1 MKKALVFGAK
11 GQLGSCLIR
20 RFEGSHEIQFVG
32 YARKDLDVTDL
43 SEIGRVLDLE
53 SPDVVINAAAYTAVD
68 NAEEDVKAAW
78 SVNAV
83 APGLIAEACAKRDVG
98 LLHISTDYVFNGEDG
113 GTEEKP
119 YEASDKV
126 EPLGVYGESKEA
138 GERAIEAAMNGGRG
152 RYCIVRTGW
161 LYDNVG
167 RNFYTTMV
175 RLGGERNKVKIVYD
189 QRGTPTYTGSLSE
202 AIYAW
207 VNSFGDIDSG
217 IYHFSDDGVT
227 CWASFA
233 RRIFEELKMDV
244 EVVGITSAEYP
255 TRAKRPSNSHLGG
268 EKLRE
273 LLGLE
278 KRNWKESLKMCVD
291 SEYER
296 VKRRAEVWT
305 KEPHDRKT
313 REIVRTWLEEDAR
326 EVLMEAFH
334 KDMEFGTGGMRGIC
348 GPGTN
353 RINEAVIAQAT
364 QGLVNYIKSQ
374 VGDVVNSANVGTN
387 KVAIAY
393 DCRHQSVELAEV
405 TARVLAGNGIE
416 ALLYPELR
424 PTPQLSY
431 TVRELGCIAGIVIT
445 ASHNPPEY
453 NGYKVY
459 WDDGGQI
466 VAPHDTGIISEVR
479 KINSISEVKMSGVE
493 IESEE
498 LITYL
503 GSEMDEGYRDAILKL
518 RRSESLANN
527 GSRACLV
534 FTGLHGT
541 GSVSVP
547 PALRKFGFTNVHE
560 VESQSAPDGNFPTVT
575 SPNPEEGQAL
585 AEAISLGEKEGAL
598 LVMGTDPDADRVG
611 LAVPNGEGGFQ
622 LLNGNETGALLFD
635 YVLSAGRLGGGAYDS
650 SDFIATTVVTSPLLA
665 EIGKGFGLGVR
676 TTLTGFKH
684 IAAAIADEGN
694 REHGKRNFIVGAE
707 ESYGYLIQDTA
718 RDKDAVSA
726 CCVLSEL
733 AHSLEESGETM
744 LSKLEQI
751 HRRFGLYQEGLVAIV
766 KNGRDGAVEI
776 SDMMTGFR
784 TSTPENIAGEK
795 VIALLDFESSEHHDL
810 LTSTVTKIDLPK
822 SNVLQFVTEKGSRI
836 TVRPSGTEPKIKF
849 YVSVNTDLSP
859 DDDYL
864 SKRDALTT
872 QVQELFSAFQA
883 L

>member
-1 MKKALVFGAK
+1 MKRALVFGAG

-20 RFEGSHEIQFVG
+20 QYEGDSEVQFVG
-32 YARKDLDVTDL
+32 YSRTDLDITNL
-43 SEIGRVLDLE
+43 SEIERVLDLE
-53 SPDVVINAAAYTAVD
+53 NPDVVINAAAYTAVD
-68 NAEEDVKAAW
+68 DAEGDIEGAW
-78 SVNAV
+78 DVNAR
-83 APGLIAEACAKRDVG
+83 APGFIAEACVKRGVG

-113 GTEEKP
+113 GTEDKP
-119 YEASDKV
+119 YEARDTV
-126 EPLGVYGESKEA
+126 APLGVYGRSKEA
-138 GERAIEAAMNGGRG
+138 GERAIEAVMDGGEG
-152 RYCIVRTGW
+152 RYFIVRTGW
-161 LYDNVG
+161 LYDRVG
-167 RNFYTTMV
+167 KNFLTTMV
-175 RLGGERNKVKIVYD
+175 KLGSDRNEIKVVYD

-207 VNSFGDIDSG
+207 VNSFETLKSG
-217 IYHFSDDGVT
+217 IYHFSDEGVT

-233 RRIFEELKMDV
+233 RSIFEELKMDV
-244 EVVGITSAEYP
+244 EVLGITSSEYP
-255 TRAKRPSNSHLGG
+255 TRAIRPMNSHLGG
-268 EKLRE
+268 AELRE
-273 LLGLE
+273 LLCLE
-278 KRNWKESLKMCVD
+278 KRNWKESLVMCLD

-296 VKRRAEVWT
+296 VKKRAEVWT
-305 KEPHDRKT
+305 KEPYDSET
-313 REIVRTWLEEDAR
+313 RAAVRMWLDEDMK
-326 EVLMEAFH
+326 EVLMEAFY
-334 KDMEFGTGGMRGIC
+334 KDIEFGTGGIRGIC

-353 RINEAVIAQAT
+353 RINNSIIAQAT

-374 VGDVVNSANVGTN
+374 GGENQIAAHK

-424 PTPQLSY
+424 STPQLSY
-431 TVRELGCIAGIVIT
+431 TVRKMGCVAGVVIT

-459 WDDGGQI
+459 WDDGAQI
-466 VAPHDTGIISEVR
+466 VAPHDAGIISEVR
-479 KINSISEVKMSGVE
+479 KIKSISDVKMSSVD
-493 IESEE
+493 IELEE
-498 LITYL
+498 LITLL
-503 GSEMDEGYRDAILKL
+503 GSYLDEGYRSEILKL
-518 RRSESLANN
+518 RRSESLAKK

-547 PALRKFGFTNVHE
+547 PALKAFGFTNVHE
-560 VESQSAPDGNFPTVT
+560 VESQAVPDGSFPTVS

-585 AEAISLGEKEGAL
+585 SEAISLGEKVGAL

-635 YVLSAGRLGGGAYDS
+635 YVLRCGRADGGIYDS
-650 SDFIATTVVTSPLLA
+650 SDFVATTVVTSPLLA

-684 IAAAIADEGN
+684 IAAAIAE
-694 REHGKRNFIVGAE
+694 ESGKRQFIVGAE
-707 ESYGYLIQDTA
+707 ESYGYLIKDTA

-751 HRRFGLYQEGLVAIV
+751 HRRFRLYQEGLVAIV
-766 KNGRDGAVEI
+766 KKGIDGAQEI
-776 SDMMTGFR
+776 SDMMSGFR
-784 TSTPENIAGEK
+784 TSIPENIAGEK
-795 VIALLDFESSEHHDL
+795 VVAFLDFESHEHHDL
-810 LTSTVTKIDLPK
+810 ISSTVTNIDLPK

-849 YVSVNTDLSP
+849 YVSVNTVLSEK
-859 DDDYL
+859 DDYI
-864 SKRDALTT
+864 SKRTELAK
-872 QVQELFSAFQA
+872 QVQELFSAFQG